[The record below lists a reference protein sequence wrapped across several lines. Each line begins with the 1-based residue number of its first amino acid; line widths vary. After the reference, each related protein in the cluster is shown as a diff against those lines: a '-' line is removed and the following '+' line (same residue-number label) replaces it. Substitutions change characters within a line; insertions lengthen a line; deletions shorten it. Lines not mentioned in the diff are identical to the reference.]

1 MDALK
6 AEIATKRK
14 VIQDDPLA
22 NRPNK
27 YMRRGDIERLREQ
40 AEQKVR
46 DEKRELEQE
55 ETARKAAV
63 AQVAKDAREEA
74 KVSQRYPT
82 WCPCPNTW
90 MENSHRLPL

>member
-14 VIQDDPLA
+14 AIQDDPLA

-40 AEQKVR
+40 EAQKAR
-46 DEKRELEQE
+46 DEKLALEQAE
-55 ETARKAAV
+55 AARKATV
-63 AQVAKDAREEA
+63 VQSAKDAREEN
-74 KVSQRYPT
+74 KVSQRYPIY
-82 WCPCPNTW
+82 CPCPNTW